1 MRRREK
7 SGWRIIAVGVVV
19 IGLMGWLVVP
29 VMAANE
35 TAALQEQPSGLGLGF
50 EPRSL
55 TSQPG
60 GTVTSTGF
68 IHRLNHHRAITVS
81 VDLEK
86 SVLPPGSEV
95 VIEPS
100 VLELTDAERLLDA
113 LTQPFQVTIKT
124 PREVPAGAYS
134 IEIKADDG
142 RAGESNSNVVLIT
155 IEGGR

>member
-1 MRRREK
+1 MSRSRK
-7 SGWRIIAVGVVV
+7 SGWQIAAVGGVF

-29 VMAANE
+29 VIAANE
-35 TAALQEQPSGLGLGF
+35 SVAIREHPYGLGLGF

-68 IHRLNHHRAITVS
+68 VHRLNHHRAITVS

-100 VLELTDAERLLDA
+100 VLELTDSERLLEA
-113 LTQPFQVTIKT
+113 LSQPFQVTIKT
-124 PREVPAGAYS
+124 PQEVPAGAYS